1 MKSDEHNGKSNRVF
15 IVLLILPV
23 LASFS
28 GSLFSQNNSTKD
40 TASTVCIEKI
50 KTVFLIP
57 ELKGNI
63 ITNGDQYHLI
73 NARPE
78 KTDRTDIFLDSLK
91 LRASRR
97 LVTKTIYDLVIVR
110 QQPSEI
116 KNITSQS
123 DKNYLEFSG
132 KKIRRVEIRRL
143 SVFGTN
149 INNPLFSDPSRL
161 ESFLNK
167 THFNTNENIIRKNL
181 LFKEG
186 DTLSPLVLSDNER
199 ILRQLPYID
208 DARVLVIP
216 VSDEESDILVIT
228 KDVYSLSARV
238 DFKSIERG
246 YVSVFDK
253 NIFGMGHEFGID
265 IPYDDKF
272 SDSPGFGVRY
282 FINNIS
288 RSFVNLNLFYLD
300 GLGERSFGFDLG
312 RNLVSSTT
320 KYAGGIS
327 LKRTYTTEDL
337 DSLPEPEP
345 LKYNLQ
351 NYWIS
356 RSFLI
361 NRDAVSRI
369 IIGARYTNNNVFA
382 KPFILPNSF
391 YKLQTYSLFLGSVA
405 FSVQKYYKT
414 SLIYSYGRTEDVPH
428 GGLYRITAGREI
440 NEFKKRTYIGVDLS
454 IGESNKHL
462 GYFYASAALAAFINN
477 KKTEQ
482 GTLRLQLNYFSNLM
496 NAGRYRIRNFIN
508 LEFTRGFDRY
518 SDERISFVY
527 DHGFAGFRNDSVSG
541 LQRLSAS
548 LESVFFSPLNFYGFR
563 FAFFAH
569 ADMSV
574 LAESNEVIGNGFFLS
589 GIGVGVRIRN
599 DNLIFNTLQVRFT
612 LFPSLPPYSR
622 TNYLKIS
629 GEQLLRPPDFNSGQ
643 PQIIQYR

>member
-1 MKSDEHNGKSNRVF
+1 MKSDEHNGKSNR
-15 IVLLILPV
+15 ILCVLLILPV
-23 LASFS
+23 LSSFS
-28 GSLFSQNNSTKD
+28 GSSFSQNNSAID
-40 TASTVCIEKI
+40 TLGRFCIQKI
-50 KTVFLIP
+50 NTEFIIP
-57 ELKGNI
+57 DIQRSI
-63 ITNGDQYHLI
+63 IDIVDQSHLI
-73 NARPE
+73 NARQQ
-78 KTDRTDIFLDSLK
+78 TADRTDIFLDSLRLK
-91 LRASRR
+91 ASRR
-97 LVTKTIYDLVIVR
+97 LVTRTIYDLVIVR
-110 QQPSEI
+110 QQPADI
-116 KNITSQS
+116 KSITSQS

-132 KKIRRVEIRRL
+132 KRIRRVEIRRL

-149 INNPLFSDPSRL
+149 INNPLLYDPSRL
-161 ESFLNK
+161 ESVLNK

-199 ILRQLPYID
+199 LLRQLPFID

-216 VSDEESDILVIT
+216 VSGEEADILVIT
-228 KDVYSLSARV
+228 KDIYSLSAKI

-246 YVSVFDK
+246 SVSVFDK

-265 IPYDDKF
+265 IPYDDRF
-272 SDSPGFGVRY
+272 TDSPGFGVRY

-288 RSFVNLNLFYLD
+288 RSFINLNMYYID

-312 RNLVSSTT
+312 RSLISSAT

-356 RSFLI
+356 RSFLV
-361 NRDAVSRI
+361 NREAVSRI
-369 IIGARYTNNNVFA
+369 IIGARYTNNNVFS
-382 KPFILPNSF
+382 KPFILPNSY

-440 NEFKKRTYIGVDLS
+440 NEFKKRTYLGVDIS
-454 IGESNKHL
+454 IGESNREL
-462 GYFYASAALAAFINN
+462 GYFYASAALAAFLNN
-477 KKTEQ
+477 NRTEQ

-496 NAGRYRIRNFIN
+496 NAGRYRIRNFVN
-508 LEFTRGFDRY
+508 MEYTRGFDRY
-518 SDERISFVY
+518 SDERISFIY

-548 LESVFFSPLNFYGFR
+548 IESVIFSPLNLYGFR

-569 ADMSV
+569 ANMSV
-574 LAESNEVIGNGFFLS
+574 LAESNEIIGNGFFLS
-589 GIGVGVRIRN
+589 GIGAGVRIRN
-599 DNLIFNTLQVRFT
+599 DNLIFNTLQVRLTFY
-612 LFPSLPPYSR
+612 PSLPPYSR
-622 TNYLKIS
+622 TNYLQIS
-629 GEQLLRPPDFNSGQ
+629 GEQLLRSPDFNSGQ
-643 PQIIQYR
+643 PQIIHYR